1 MSSNIKPLCPLLSLI
16 VIGPNCYARLCYGV
30 PCENCSFQMKNTF
43 FLLKV
48 YPSICIG
55 CINRAESVGSQR
67 VKLKGLN
74 SAMYIFILY
83 SQLLID
89 LMVAYL
95 IEKKAAAER

>member
-1 MSSNIKPLCPLLSLI
+1 M
-16 VIGPNCYARLCYGV
+16 Y
-30 PCENCSFQMKNTF
+30 
-43 FLLKV
+43 
-48 YPSICIG
+48 
-55 CINRAESVGSQR
+55 VGNQR